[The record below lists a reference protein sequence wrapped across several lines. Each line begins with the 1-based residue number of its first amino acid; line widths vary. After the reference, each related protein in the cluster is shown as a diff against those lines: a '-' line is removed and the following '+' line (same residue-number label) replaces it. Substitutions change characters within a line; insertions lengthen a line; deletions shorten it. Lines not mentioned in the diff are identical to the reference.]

1 MKLNSHWYHAG
12 LTFILTVLLAGIS
25 LPWIRIQPASVHKYF
40 CELSAWVR
48 ISFVFFLCTLFTGSM
63 FKLLSPQGRQIAYC
77 RSHPPSWIAAILA
90 WMVVAVI
97 DVAGGFAPTGYRAT
111 IWEWAAYGGGALL
124 IVGCYSGLW
133 REIHQCYRQTEVVPA
148 TEPECV
154 TIQDIQN
161 APWEEIESWLV
172 SDESA
177 KYDFLGNQSVAHRV
191 CLLISDGA
199 RSIGIV
205 GPYGAG
211 KTSVVTWVKYRLEK
225 YGIGGRR
232 YFVCHHSCWG
242 FETSASAISE
252 MLNMAISTLR
262 QEVDTFQID
271 SLPDSYRQTFSV
283 AGDWVEA
290 ISNLILPDSDPMG
303 QFSSL
308 SDLLEDI
315 GGRIVFIVE
324 DLDRNETRS
333 FEIQEVLAFLE
344 RLKRFKNLRFIL
356 TGGLSSSQQIDYT
369 KLCDHIET
377 LRTINPLHSS
387 SLVTRVRQHCLDAKY
402 FPHIHLEAPS
412 DSHEWD
418 PLSGSLFRNYEVFSL
433 PQAVA
438 HLLYTPRTLRHALG
452 RTFSAWRTLRGEIDF
467 DQLLAVNILRFG
479 APECFLFLI
488 RRWDRLR
495 SPPERNPTYG
505 KERLD
510 IIKQAIID
518 DWTQT
523 IRNVEWNPTSA
534 LRIMKFILPE
544 AEKWLENVTFNG
556 LSRRDPQLV
565 SAERYWTRAINEA
578 LEIDDVRDQEVL
590 TDFHEWKKSPGIET
604 ELVANLTSSSKYSD
618 VWEDLASSLFVN
630 QREQILLLCEQ
641 VIQRLL
647 RDNGSSA
654 GSDSQGFIHT
664 WRFASS
670 QVSDHPGNKA
680 WLQDRISEAAQ
691 KSIEMVRGLWLM
703 YGVPGRYSILHPGDG
718 VVVRQHVIDTLRKS
732 ITDGSSLVARL
743 SPKASATLY
752 ALVFDLGHDSKRIL
766 ADVQSWSWL
775 GQPILDALRNKNVL
789 GASECLLLLGASVS
803 GREKLAVDTKVLDAF
818 FGNDAKEVIDII
830 ESMIDQLPEADHS
843 MVKNVVGAARIHFAG
858 GTISNI
864 DPEDV
869 DAD

>member
-1 MKLNSHWYHAG
+1 
-12 LTFILTVLLAGIS
+12 
-25 LPWIRIQPASVHKYF
+25 
-40 CELSAWVR
+40 
-48 ISFVFFLCTLFTGSM
+48 
-63 FKLLSPQGRQIAYC
+63 
-77 RSHPPSWIAAILA
+77 
-90 WMVVAVI
+90 
-97 DVAGGFAPTGYRAT
+97 
-111 IWEWAAYGGGALL
+111 
-124 IVGCYSGLW
+124 
-133 REIHQCYRQTEVVPA
+133 
-148 TEPECV
+148 
-154 TIQDIQN
+154 
-161 APWEEIESWLV
+161 
-172 SDESA
+172 
-177 KYDFLGNQSVAHRV
+177 
-191 CLLISDGA
+191 
-199 RSIGIV
+199 
-205 GPYGAG
+205 
-211 KTSVVTWVKYRLEK
+211 
-225 YGIGGRR
+225 
-232 YFVCHHSCWG
+232 
-242 FETSASAISE
+242 
-252 MLNMAISTLR
+252 
-262 QEVDTFQID
+262 
-271 SLPDSYRQTFSV
+271 
-283 AGDWVEA
+283 
-290 ISNLILPDSDPMG
+290 
-303 QFSSL
+303 
-308 SDLLEDI
+308 
-315 GGRIVFIVE
+315 
-324 DLDRNETRS
+324 
-333 FEIQEVLAFLE
+333 
-344 RLKRFKNLRFIL
+344 
-356 TGGLSSSQQIDYT
+356 
-369 KLCDHIET
+369 
-377 LRTINPLHSS
+377 
-387 SLVTRVRQHCLDAKY
+387 
-402 FPHIHLEAPS
+402 
-412 DSHEWD
+412 
-418 PLSGSLFRNYEVFSL
+418 
-433 PQAVA
+433 
-438 HLLYTPRTLRHALG
+438 
-452 RTFSAWRTLRGEIDF
+452 
-467 DQLLAVNILRFG
+467 
-479 APECFLFLI
+479 
-488 RRWDRLR
+488 
-495 SPPERNPTYG
+495 
-505 KERLD
+505 
-510 IIKQAIID
+510 
-518 DWTQT
+518 
-523 IRNVEWNPTSA
+523 
-534 LRIMKFILPE
+534 MKFILPE